1 MGFMDQYKRL
11 EKLCK
16 DALQDEKGVSAYLE
30 LMEKTPRGAAK
41 VENWEADYKQLK
53 HYRWMRNKIA
63 HDPEHTE
70 ETMCKAADVKW
81 LKAFCKRIAEQK
93 DPVAQYQATR
103 KRKPAQKQKAV
114 PPQPYIENRTFAQ
127 LAQDTDKNE
136 KAKKGWGWLVL
147 VVVIAAAVVVLLQL
161 FGK

>member
-1 MGFMDQYKRL
+1 MGFMDAYKRL

-70 ETMCKAADVKW
+70 ETMCKSADEKW
-81 LKAFCKRIAEQK
+81 LKDFYKRIMEQT
-93 DPVAQYQATR
+93 DPLALYRKATVRKKPTPKPKPQQPYVENRTVAQYAAAPE
-103 KRKPAQKQKAV
+103 KKNGCIWFLIAGALAIAALV
-114 PPQPYIENRTFAQ
+114 
-127 LAQDTDKNE
+127 LAQIFLK
-136 KAKKGWGWLVL
+136 
-147 VVVIAAAVVVLLQL
+147 
-161 FGK
+161 